1 VAQEPTQPAVPRPA
15 ATVLL
20 LREARDNVEVLLI
33 RRHEKLAFMGGMWV
47 FPGGSVCAADA
58 SPAAFARIPASSQT
72 NCARL
77 DTLHGE
83 PIAANECLA
92 LTVAAC
98 RETFEET
105 GVLLASD
112 TAGELCES
120 DVAARLQERRR
131 AIAAQPELFAELLQA
146 EDLFLRVD
154 RLVYWAHWI
163 TPSVVPRRFDTRFFL
178 AGVPADQSAVIDS
191 TETVDHAWLSPAAIV
206 TAALTG
212 DMPVSH
218 PTLYNLM
225 ELDASLRQHG
235 SLQGLL
241 AAESQREVIAIL
253 PKMIRE
259 EQTAMVLPWD
269 PFYRNFVG
277 ESVPEHLEYP
287 ARLRALP
294 PRMLAKR

>member
-1 VAQEPTQPAVPRPA
+1 VGNENSQPVAPRPA

-20 LREARDNVEVLLI
+20 LREAADGVEVLAI

-58 SPAAFARIPASSQT
+58 SPAALARIPSASQT
-72 NCARL
+72 GCARL

-83 PIAANECLA
+83 PVDAKECLA

-98 RETFEET
+98 RETYEET

-112 TAGELCES
+112 AAGRHCDNDL
-120 DVAARLQERRR
+120 AARLQERRR
-131 AIAAQPELFAELLQA
+131 AIASQPELFAELLQA
-146 EDLFLRVD
+146 EDLFLRVE

-163 TPSVVPRRFDTRFFL
+163 TPSIVPRRFDTRFYL
-178 AGVPADQSAVIDS
+178 APVPSDQRAVIDS
-191 TETVDHAWLSPAAIV
+191 TETIDHAWMSPAAIV
-206 TAALTG
+206 AAALTG

-225 ELDASLRQHG
+225 ELDASLQQHS
-235 SLQGLL
+235 SLQELL
-241 AAESQREVIAIL
+241 IAESQRSVVAIL
-253 PKMIRE
+253 PKMVHE

-277 ESVPEHLEYP
+277 ESVPAHLEYP

-294 PRMLAKR
+294 PRMIARR

>member
-1 VAQEPTQPAVPRPA
+1 VAQENSQPVAPRPA

-20 LREARDNVEVLLI
+20 LREGRDGVEVLAI

-47 FPGGSVCAADA
+47 FPGGSACAADA
-58 SPAAFARIPASSQT
+58 SAAAFSRIPAESQAG
-72 NCARL
+72 CARL
-77 DTLHGE
+77 RTLHG
-83 PIAANECLA
+83 AAIDERDCLS
-92 LTVAAC
+92 LMVAAC

-112 TAGELCES
+112 ASGSHCDNDLT
-120 DVAARLQERRR
+120 ARLQEQRR
-131 AIAAQPELFAELLQA
+131 AIASQPELFPELLRA
-146 EDLFLRVD
+146 EDLFLRVE

-178 AGVPADQSAVIDS
+178 APVPADQRAVIDS
-191 TETVDHAWLSPAAIV
+191 TETVDQAWMSPAALV
-206 TAALTG
+206 AAAQAG
-212 DMPVSH
+212 NMAVSH

-225 ELDASLRQHG
+225 ELDASLQQHG

-241 AAESQREVIAIL
+241 AAEAQRSVVAIL
-253 PKMIRE
+253 PKMVHE

-277 ESVPEHLEYP
+277 ESVPEHLQYP

-294 PRMLAKR
+294 PRMVAKR

>member
-1 VAQEPTQPAVPRPA
+1 VTQERSQPAVPRPA

-20 LREARDNVEVLLI
+20 LRQGRDTAEVLVI

-47 FPGGSVCAADA
+47 FPGGTVCAADA
-58 SPAAFARIPASSQT
+58 SAAAFARIPASSQT
-72 NCARL
+72 NCAQL

-83 PIAANECLA
+83 PLDAQQCLA
-92 LTVAAC
+92 LAVAAC

-112 TAGELCES
+112 TAGAPCDS
-120 DVAARLQERRR
+120 DLTARLQERRR
-131 AIAAQPELFAELLQA
+131 AIASQPELFAQLL
-146 EDLFLRVD
+146 ETENLFLRVE

-178 AGVPADQSAVIDS
+178 AAVQSDQRAVIDS
-191 TETVDHAWLSPAAIV
+191 TETVDHAWMSPAAIV
-206 TAALTG
+206 AAALTG

-225 ELDASLRQHG
+225 EFDASLQQHD
-235 SLQGLL
+235 SLQSLL
-241 AAESQREVIAIL
+241 AAESQRNVVAIL
-253 PKMIRE
+253 PKMVHE

-277 ESVPEHLEYP
+277 ESAPEHLEYS

-294 PRMLAKR
+294 PRMIAKR

>member
-1 VAQEPTQPAVPRPA
+1 MKQEHSQPVVPRPA

-20 LREARDNVEVLLI
+20 LREGRDSIEVLLI

-58 SPAAFARIPASSQT
+58 SPAALARIPSASQT
-72 NCARL
+72 GCARL

-83 PIAANECLA
+83 PVDAKECLA

-98 RETFEET
+98 RETYEET

-112 TAGELCES
+112 AAGRHCDNDL
-120 DVAARLQERRR
+120 AARLQERRL
-131 AIAAQPELFAELLQA
+131 AIASQPELFAELLQA
-146 EDLFLRVD
+146 EDLFLRVE

-163 TPSVVPRRFDTRFFL
+163 TPSIVPRRFDTRFYL
-178 AGVPADQSAVIDS
+178 APVPSDQRAVIDS
-191 TETVDHAWLSPAAIV
+191 TETIDHAWMSPAAIV
-206 TAALTG
+206 AAALTG

-225 ELDASLRQHG
+225 ELDASLQQHS
-235 SLQGLL
+235 SLQELL
-241 AAESQREVIAIL
+241 IAESQRSVVAIL
-253 PKMIRE
+253 PKMVHE

-277 ESVPEHLEYP
+277 ESAPEHLEYS
-287 ARLRALP
+287 ASLRALP
-294 PRMLAKR
+294 PRMIAKR

>member
-1 VAQEPTQPAVPRPA
+1 MAQEPTQPAVPRPA

-58 SPAAFARIPASSQT
+58 SPAAFARIPPSSQT
-72 NCARL
+72 NCAQL
-77 DTLHGE
+77 GTLHGE
-83 PIAANECLA
+83 PIAASECLA
-92 LTVAAC
+92 LAVAAC

-112 TAGELCES
+112 NAGEPCDT
-120 DVAARLQERRR
+120 DVAARLQDQRR

-146 EDLFLRVD
+146 EDLFLRVE

-178 AGVPADQSAVIDS
+178 AGVPADQCAVIDS
-191 TETVDHAWLSPAAIV
+191 TETVDHEWMSPAAIV
-206 TAALTG
+206 AAALTG

-225 ELDASLRQHG
+225 ELDAVLRQHG
-235 SLQGLL
+235 SLHGLL
-241 AAESQREVIAIL
+241 AEESQREVIAIL

>member
-1 VAQEPTQPAVPRPA
+1 VAQKHSQPVVPRPA

-20 LREARDNVEVLLI
+20 LREGRESVEVLLI

-47 FPGGSVCAADA
+47 FPGGAVSAADA
-58 SPAAFARIPASSQT
+58 SAAVLARIPEASRT
-72 NCARL
+72 DCARL
-77 DTLHGE
+77 HTLQGE
-83 PIAANECLA
+83 AIPEREYLSLMI
-92 LTVAAC
+92 AAC

-112 TAGELCES
+112 SAGRPCDNDRS
-120 DVAARLQERRR
+120 ARLQEERR
-131 AIAAQPELFAELLQA
+131 AVASQPEVFPELLRA

-178 AGVPADQSAVIDS
+178 APVPSDQRVVIDT
-191 TETVDHAWLSPAAIV
+191 TETVDHAWMSPAALV
-206 TAALTG
+206 ATATAG
-212 DMPVSH
+212 NMPVSH

-225 ELDASLRQHG
+225 ELDASLQEHG

-241 AAESQREVIAIL
+241 AAEAQRSVVAIL
-253 PKMIRE
+253 PKMVHE

-294 PRMLAKR
+294 PRMIARR

>member
-1 VAQEPTQPAVPRPA
+1 VKQEHSQPVVPRPA

-20 LREARDNVEVLLI
+20 LREGRDSIEVLLI

-58 SPAAFARIPASSQT
+58 SAAALARIPSASQT
-72 NCARL
+72 GCARL

-83 PIAANECLA
+83 PVDAKECLA

-98 RETFEET
+98 RETYEET

-112 TAGELCES
+112 AAGRHCDNDL
-120 DVAARLQERRR
+120 AARLQERRR
-131 AIAAQPELFAELLQA
+131 AIASQPELFAELLQA
-146 EDLFLRVD
+146 EDLFLRVE

-163 TPSVVPRRFDTRFFL
+163 TPSIVPRRFDTRFYL
-178 AGVPADQSAVIDS
+178 APVPSDQRAVIDS
-191 TETVDHAWLSPAAIV
+191 TETIDHAWMSPAAIV
-206 TAALTG
+206 AAALTG

-225 ELDASLRQHG
+225 ELDASLQQHS
-235 SLQGLL
+235 SLQELL
-241 AAESQREVIAIL
+241 IAESQRSVVAIL
-253 PKMIRE
+253 PKMVHE

-294 PRMLAKR
+294 PRMIARR

>member
-1 VAQEPTQPAVPRPA
+1 VGGQPSQPVAPRPA

-20 LREARDNVEVLLI
+20 LREGRDGIEVLAI

-58 SPAAFARIPASSQT
+58 SAAVLARIPEASQT
-72 NCARL
+72 DCARL
-77 DTLHGE
+77 CTLHG
-83 PIAANECLA
+83 AALDERECLS
-92 LTVAAC
+92 LMVAAC

-112 TAGELCES
+112 AAGSHCDLT
-120 DVAARLQERRR
+120 ARLQEQRR
-131 AIAAQPELFAELLQA
+131 AIASQPELFSELLRA
-146 EDLFLRVD
+146 EDLFLRVE

-178 AGVPADQSAVIDS
+178 AAVPSDQHAVIDS
-191 TETVDHAWLSPAAIV
+191 TETVDHAWMSPAALV
-206 TAALTG
+206 AAAHAGT
-212 DMPVSH
+212 MSVSH

-225 ELDASLRQHG
+225 ELDASLQEHG
-235 SLQGLL
+235 SLQTLR
-241 AAESQREVIAIL
+241 AAEAQRSVVAIL
-253 PKMIRE
+253 PKMVHE

-269 PFYRNFVG
+269 PFYRNFIG

-294 PRMLAKR
+294 PRMIARR

>member
-1 VAQEPTQPAVPRPA
+1 MGQERSQPVVPRPA

-20 LREARDNVEVLLI
+20 LREGHGNVEVLVI

-47 FPGGSVCAADA
+47 FPGGTVCAADA

-77 DTLHGE
+77 GTLHGE
-83 PIAANECLA
+83 PLAASDCLA
-92 LTVAAC
+92 LAVAAC

-112 TAGELCES
+112 TAGEPC
-120 DVAARLQERRR
+120 DNDRTARLQERRR

-146 EDLFLRVD
+146 ENLFLRVE

-178 AGVPADQSAVIDS
+178 AAVPSDQAAVIDS
-191 TETVDHAWLSPAAIV
+191 TETVDHAWMSPAALV
-206 TAALTG
+206 AAAQTG
-212 DMPVSH
+212 NMPVSH

-225 ELDASLRQHG
+225 ELDTSLQLHG

-241 AAESQREVIAIL
+241 AAESQRRVVAIL
-253 PKMIRE
+253 PKMVHE
-259 EQTAMVLPWD
+259 EQTALVLPGD

-277 ESVPEHLEYP
+277 ESAPEHLEYS
-287 ARLRALP
+287 AHLRALP
-294 PRMLAKR
+294 PRMIAKR

>member
-1 VAQEPTQPAVPRPA
+1 VGNDNSQPVAPRPA
-15 ATVLL
+15 ATVRG
-20 LREARDNVEVLLI
+20 LREAADGGEVLAI
-33 RRHEKLAFMGGMWV
+33 RRHEKLALVGGLWV
-47 FPGGSVCAADA
+47 FPGGAVSAADA
-58 SPAAFARIPASSQT
+58 SAAVLARIPEASRT
-72 NCARL
+72 DCARL
-77 DTLHGE
+77 RTLQGDAIPE
-83 PIAANECLA
+83 REYLSLMI
-92 LTVAAC
+92 AAC

-112 TAGELCES
+112 SAGRHCDNDRS
-120 DVAARLQERRR
+120 ARLQEERR
-131 AIAAQPELFAELLQA
+131 AVASQPEVFPELLRT

-178 AGVPADQSAVIDS
+178 APVPSDQRVVIDS
-191 TETVDHAWLSPAAIV
+191 TETVDHAWMSPAALV
-206 TAALTG
+206 AAATAG
-212 DMPVSH
+212 NMPVSH

-225 ELDASLRQHG
+225 ELDASLQEHG

-241 AAESQREVIAIL
+241 AAEAQRSVVAIL
-253 PKMIRE
+253 PKMVHE

-294 PRMLAKR
+294 PRMIARR